1 MKLIVGFYQL
11 PPLQKSNCGAS
22 VTRIYFVHAWKA
34 IETVILYREY
44 TRIRKVWLV
53 FENSQAQAN
62 LQQALSGCPGW
73 INRKQLPCD
82 PDSPCSVPGTHDA
95 RLEPPPES
103 SLCSLPVLAC
113 THTYAWYFTPP
124 PMLQLQISLYANG
137 SISWQEFPDQA
148 WRQKTAAW
156 DVCQQ
161 SSLKASEREDPHLC
175 TASVSGET
183 VSTEN

>member
-34 IETVILYREY
+34 IEIVILYREY

-53 FENSQAQAN
+53 FENFQAQAN

-73 INRKQLPCD
+73 INRKQLRCD

-113 THTYAWYFTPP
+113 THTYA
-124 PMLQLQISLYANG
+124 
-137 SISWQEFPDQA
+137 
-148 WRQKTAAW
+148 
-156 DVCQQ
+156 
-161 SSLKASEREDPHLC
+161 
-175 TASVSGET
+175 
-183 VSTEN
+183 